1 MQKKTLAAGI
11 PAPGAKIPKAKKE
24 KQMLEYDSKLIK
36 SKHSHLDLTKGAM
49 SSEVFFWLLALANW

>member
-1 MQKKTLAAGI
+1 MQKKNSGGWYV

-36 SKHSHLDLTKGAM
+36 SKQPFGFD
-49 SSEVFFWLLALANW
+49 

>member
-1 MQKKTLAAGI
+1 MLVCSIVGDYYSIEYNAKKNSGGWYV

-36 SKHSHLDLTKGAM
+36 SKQPFGFD
-49 SSEVFFWLLALANW
+49 